1 MAQRRHQVENL
12 EKDLE
17 EKVSTFDA
25 AQAEIEILD
34 SERDKLAA
42 AYSKSVEMPGK
53 IM

>member
-1 MAQRRHQVENL
+1 L
-12 EKDLE
+12 EDKLSTLE
-17 EKVSTFDA
+17 A

-34 SERDKLAA
+34 AERDKLAA

>member
-1 MAQRRHQVENL
+1 LAQRRHQVENL

-17 EKVSTFDA
+17 DKLATYEA
-25 AQAEIEILD
+25 AQSEIETLD
-34 SERDKLAA
+34 ADRDKLAA

>member
-1 MAQRRHQVENL
+1 MAQRKHQVENL

-17 EKVSTFDA
+17 EKLATYEA

-34 SERDKLAA
+34 AERDKLAA